1 MVARIPAQISKIPP
15 RLPVASARTKRFT
28 SSANVES
35 CRIRRNRY
43 IAFAPAYS
51 QSRANATMDGALAT
65 PLFLITSI
73 QPLYF
78 HAITHSFAQRRAAIP
93 FTPKSLRTLSIVTG
107 VYLQTVSHD
116 RFLRV
121 QTPQLLFLH
130 RLAASFLSLF
140 TVFCSRFLCFQSFA
154 ASFPET
160 PEVGVSV
167 KSPGSSAATWT
178 RRAHPTII
186 AISSRVQVHG

>member
-1 MVARIPAQISKIPP
+1 MVAPVPAQLPNLPP
-15 RLPVASARTKRFT
+15 RLHRPPHIHSLLLTTHQSLPTSPRTLT
-28 SSANVES
+28 
-35 CRIRRNRY
+35 
-43 IAFAPAYS
+43 
-51 QSRANATMDGALAT
+51 
-65 PLFLITSI
+65 LFLLITYI
-73 QPLYF
+73 QTPYF
-78 HAITHSFAQRRAAIP
+78 HALAHSFAQRRAAIP
-93 FTPKSLRTLSIVTG
+93 CPSKSLRTLSIATG

-121 QTPQLLFLH
+121 QTPQLFFLH

-160 PEVGVSV
+160 PGVGVSV

-186 AISSRVQVHG
+186 AVSSRVQVHG